1 VNVRAIQQILTQE
14 GIAHMM
20 VIWLMSFATA
30 DQQQHVLTHHAL
42 LQIAQLVVQEIGA
55 VVYALAALLG
65 MNILV
70 SRLCAV
76 QEPVQLKIQAI

>member
-30 DQQQHVLTHHAL
+30 DQQQHVLTPNAMVFFQI
-42 LQIAQLVVQEIGA
+42 LQIAQ
-55 VVYALAALLG
+55 
-65 MNILV
+65 
-70 SRLCAV
+70 
-76 QEPVQLKIQAI
+76 

>member
-30 DQQQHVLTHHAL
+30 DQQQHVLTPNAMVL
-42 LQIAQLVVQEIGA
+42 FQILQIAQ
-55 VVYALAALLG
+55 
-65 MNILV
+65 
-70 SRLCAV
+70 
-76 QEPVQLKIQAI
+76 